1 MVKLKFTG
9 SEFDKFADE
18 YRKIHSESIRIS
30 GEEPEFFA
38 QYKVVDTANLSR
50 QLNQSSKIRILDF
63 GSGVGG
69 SVLHFREQF
78 PDCDLVCLDVSEK
91 SLSLASEKYLNK
103 AQFASFDG
111 INIPFPDMY
120 FDLVFSACVFH
131 HINHVEHLKILCE
144 LNRVLRT
151 GGLAIIFEHNPLN
164 PFTVRTVNR
173 CPFDENAVLIP
184 ATQLRLNMIDAG
196 FQEVLTHYRI
206 FFPKLLRSLRW
217 LETYLKWLP
226 LGAQYYVAARK
237 T

>member
-1 MVKLKFTG
+1 MTKLKFTE
-9 SEFDKFADE
+9 SEFDKFANE
-18 YRKIHSESIRIS
+18 YREIHSENIRIS

-38 QYKVVDTANLSR
+38 QYKVVDAANLSR
-50 QLNQSSKIRILDF
+50 KLKQSSNIRILDF

-69 SVLHFREQF
+69 SVLHFTEQF
-78 PDCDLVCLDVSEK
+78 PECDLVCLDVSEK
-91 SLSLASEKYLNK
+91 SLSLAREKYSNK

-111 INIPFPDMY
+111 KNIPFPNMY

-131 HINHVEHLKILCE
+131 HIDHTDHLGILCE

-164 PFTVRTVNR
+164 PITVKTVNN

-184 ATQLRLNMIDAG
+184 ANQLRLNMVNAG

-206 FFPKLLRSLRW
+206 FFPNLLRSLRW